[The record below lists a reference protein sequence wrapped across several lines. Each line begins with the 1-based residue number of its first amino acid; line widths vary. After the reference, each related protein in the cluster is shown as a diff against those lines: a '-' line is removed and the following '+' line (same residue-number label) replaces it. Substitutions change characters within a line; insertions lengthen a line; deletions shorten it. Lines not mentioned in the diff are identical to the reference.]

1 MGSIPHLEPNPLNRS
16 RLFQAALAVLSQ
28 KPPIKPKEATVSDHV
43 QGITQSDP
51 TREGTV
57 GQHAQ
62 PAMGITP
69 YKESTISEH
78 VAGLPQLEPAKEST
92 ISQHAQS
99 FQLSTKQMTQFIKR
113 YSLNAITYDRLQSI
127 PLSELKPEEK
137 NFVLFLT
144 RNPYVFQRISQLDNT
159 PGSLSVQDV
168 QLASQLSGNTMNL
181 SADDLRYLSQRQGAA
196 ATPNRLPDGSATA
209 NAITTSAAETHPPV
223 QELQAFVQKLASLQP
238 NPTANANLNRQP
250 GIPFDTLM
258 TLNPTRLGLTEQE
271 RRDLEFLRSPGV
283 SQMLSHLAEDNQ
295 HFITPDIIR
304 ILSSL
309 LWNPLIYGSMPIVF
323 YKSVPR
329 PSDEEVEAIEPASEV
344 EGIED
349 TEADIHALKAQMP
362 HFRMTGHDIAD
373 ICRHISPNG
382 TVTLKQLRN
391 YKPRTPS
398 EQKALNLLRQT
409 HIFERLADLDHH
421 PESLSAE
428 DIQLAV
434 SEKALVLSD
443 PSMVLVILP

>member
-1 MGSIPHLEPNPLNRS
+1 MGGINYLEPNPLNRS
-16 RLFQAALAVLSQ
+16 RLFQAALSILSQ
-28 KPPIKPKEATVSDHV
+28 KPPVKPKEATVSEHV
-43 QGITQSDP
+43 QGITQADP
-51 TREGTV
+51 THEGTV

-62 PAMGITP
+62 PALGITP
-69 YKESTISEH
+69 NRESTISQH
-78 VAGLPQLEPAKEST
+78 VAGIAQNEPTKEGT

-113 YSLNAITYDRLQSI
+113 YSLNAITYERLQSI
-127 PLSELKPEEK
+127 PLSQLQPEEK

-159 PGSLSVQDV
+159 PGSLSVQDIR
-168 QLASQLSGNTMNL
+168 LASQLAGNTMNL
-181 SADDLRYLSQRQGAA
+181 SAEDLRYLSQRQGGA

-209 NAITTSAAETHPPV
+209 NSVTTSAAETHPPV
-223 QELQAFVQKLASLQP
+223 QELQAFIQKLASLQP
-238 NPTANANLNRQP
+238 NPTPNNGQV
-250 GIPFDTLM
+250 GIPYDTLM
-258 TLNPTRLGLTEQE
+258 TFNPRRLGLTAQE

-283 SQMLSHLAEDNQ
+283 SQMLSHLADDNN
-295 HFITPDIIR
+295 HFVTPDIMR

-329 PSDEEVEAIEPASEV
+329 PSDEEVEAIEPAQEI
-344 EGIED
+344 EAIED
-349 TEADIHALKAQMP
+349 EEADIHALKAQMP

-382 TVTLKQLRN
+382 TVTLKQLRE
-391 YKPRTPS
+391 YKPRTFS
-398 EQKALNLLRQT
+398 EQKALNLLQQS